1 MRRFYLISVWV
12 SLLGLIACLSRIGAA
27 AEAEPIE
34 KSLPAST
41 YAFIKINNYSEL
53 KASFGGTS
61 LAELC
66 SDAAMKPLLDELSR
80 RFQRVLVDEQGFEG
94 VSIRELSDL
103 PRGEVTL
110 AVVGIKDPKIPAAI
124 LLSVDA
130 GTNSTAV
137 EKFCRSYAER
147 LKKKGG
153 TVRTETF
160 QAFVLT
166 IIEPA
171 KQPEAASVNPPV
183 YGVAAAPSQDLRTV
197 PPGVAP
203 NPPPGVVVAPG
214 QDLNAVPPGVAPNP
228 PPGVVAAPGQD
239 LRTVPPGVAPNPP
252 PGVVAAPGQDL
263 RTVPPGVA
271 PNLPPG
277 FVADAPVQGAGE
289 HSDVQTPIVWTRKGD
304 VFYFATDSRA
314 IKDLLSAGTDRGPS
328 LFSTLSYSKMLGKV
342 DPDARLIWY
351 VNVAAATKK
360 IAKATAGFIGSLEFG
375 LISDLLGLNSFRG
388 VGGALAFS
396 TNKYDYINQT
406 FVITNGEPRGAFKLV
421 RAPSVDL
428 SPEAWV
434 PESIGFYQSWSWD
447 ARATYAAFKDLSSLL
462 DEKSAEQFRQSVALV
477 FGSEINE
484 DVLKSFQNRI
494 TLIGDFADAESIE
507 SMELVL
513 SIANKEGG
521 SFGLLTKLLGDRLD
535 VVPRRREFQGTTI
548 YEFDWKDDQIEADPK
563 FQSRR
568 ASGVLSVA
576 EAKGSIFIAT
586 GKRLLERVLDVN
598 VARSRDSIVDQFVRA
613 APDKLGSVTM
623 INPNKIFPPIY
634 RFLKSDAFVKL
645 TESDFAIAEALGVG
659 PVKPLPRFQPVQVP
673 APGEPAVVDPS
684 IRQAEGD
691 APKDEDSLQSLIG
704 KLPEASVIARRLVP
718 FGGYMIQDKDGLTY
732 TSYALKRSK
741 R

>member
-1 MRRFYLISVWV
+1 MRRFYLVSVWV
-12 SLLGLIACLSRIGAA
+12 SLLGLIACSSRIGAA

-41 YAFIKINNYSEL
+41 YAFIKIKNYSEL

-130 GTNSTAV
+130 ATNSTAV

-160 QAFVLT
+160 QTFVLT

-171 KQPEAASVNPPV
+171 KQPEAAAVNPPV
-183 YGVAAAPSQDLRTV
+183 FGAAAADQNLRSV

-203 NPPPGVVVAPG
+203 NPTPGVVAAPG

-228 PPGVVAAPGQD
+228 PPGFVAAS
-239 LRTVPPGVAPNPP
+239 
-252 PGVVAAPGQDL
+252 
-263 RTVPPGVA
+263 
-271 PNLPPG
+271 
-277 FVADAPVQGAGE
+277 PVHGAGE
-289 HSDVQTPIVWTRKGD
+289 NSDVQIPIVWTRKGD

-314 IKDLLSAGTDRGPS
+314 IKDFLSAGTDRGPS
-328 LFSTLSYSKMLGKV
+328 LFSTLSYSKMLAKV

-360 IAKATAGFIGSLEFG
+360 IAVETAGFMGNLEVG
-375 LISDLLGLNSFRG
+375 LLSNLLGLNSFRG

-521 SFGLLTKLLGDRLD
+521 SFGLLTKLLGDWLD

-634 RFLKSDAFVKL
+634 RFLKSDGFVKV

-673 APGEPAVVDPS
+673 APGEPAVVDPAL
-684 IRQAEGD
+684 RPAEAD
-691 APKDEDSLQSLIG
+691 APQEQENLRSLIG

-732 TSYALKRSK
+732 TSFALKRD
-741 R
+741 RR

>member
-1 MRRFYLISVWV
+1 MRRFYLVSAWV
-12 SLLGLIACLSRIGAA
+12 SLLGLIVCSSRIGAA

-41 YAFIKINNYSEL
+41 YAFIKIKNYSEL
-53 KASFGGTS
+53 KASFGETT

-103 PRGEVTL
+103 PRGEVSL

-147 LKKKGG
+147 LKKSGG
-153 TVRTETF
+153 TVRIETF
-160 QAFVLT
+160 QTFVLT

-171 KQPEAASVNPPV
+171 KQPESAAVNPPV
-183 YGVAAAPSQDLRTV
+183 NGGAA
-197 PPGVAP
+197 
-203 NPPPGVVVAPG
+203 APG

-228 PPGVVAAPGQD
+228 PPGFVAA
-239 LRTVPPGVAPNPP
+239 
-252 PGVVAAPGQDL
+252 
-263 RTVPPGVA
+263 
-271 PNLPPG
+271 
-277 FVADAPVQGAGE
+277 APVQRAGE
-289 HSDVQTPIVWTRKGD
+289 RPDVQAPIVWTRKGD

-314 IKDLLSAGTDRGPS
+314 IKSFLSAGTDRGPS
-328 LFSTLSYSKMLGKV
+328 LFSTLSYSKMLAKV
-342 DPDARLIWY
+342 DSDARLIWY

-360 IAKATAGFIGSLEFG
+360 IAKATAGFTGSLEFG
-375 LISDLLGLNSFRG
+375 LISDFLGLNSFRG
-388 VGGALAFS
+388 VGGALAFN
-396 TNKYDYINQT
+396 TNKYDFYNQT

-447 ARATYAAFKDLSSLL
+447 ARATYAAFKEIAGCL

-484 DVLKSFQNRI
+484 EILKSFQNRI

-507 SMELVL
+507 SMESVL

-521 SFGLLTKLLGDRLD
+521 SFRSLTKLLGDWLD

-586 GKRLLERVLDVN
+586 GKGLLERVLDVN
-598 VARSRDSIVDQFVRA
+598 AARSRDSIVDQFVRS
-613 APDKLGSVTM
+613 APDKLGSVMM
-623 INPNKIFPPIY
+623 INPNKTFPLIY
-634 RFLKSDAFVKL
+634 RFLKSDAFVKMSGSVFDL
-645 TESDFAIAEALGVG
+645 AAVLGVG
-659 PVKPLPRFQPVQVP
+659 SVKLLPRFQPVQVP
-673 APGEPAVVDPS
+673 APGEPAVVDPAL
-684 IRQAEGD
+684 RQAEGD
-691 APKDEDSLQSLIG
+691 APKDQDSIQSLID

-718 FGGYMIQDKDGLTY
+718 FGGYMIQDKDGVTY
-732 TSYALKRSK
+732 TSFALKRSK